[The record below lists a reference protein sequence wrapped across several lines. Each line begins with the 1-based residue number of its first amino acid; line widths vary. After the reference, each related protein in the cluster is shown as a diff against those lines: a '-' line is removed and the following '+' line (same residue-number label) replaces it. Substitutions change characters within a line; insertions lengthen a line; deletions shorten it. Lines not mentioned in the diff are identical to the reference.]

1 MTVKSGEETIIV
13 EDAAVGEVWIAG
25 GQSNMEFP
33 LRHEK
38 HSAEELNQVNP
49 NLRFYDVPEKFYE
62 EQDRD
67 FDYSNV
73 GFWRKAEGD
82 SLTYF
87 SAVGYYFQKELAEKL
102 NIPVGIVGCNWGGT
116 RSCAWM
122 REETV
127 QKKGTLWM
135 DEWEKATAG
144 MDMEKYWAERR
155 TDPRSNAGNPNMD
168 PFSAFV
174 LPNTPTMKE
183 IAAFFRKMLN
193 GTEAELDKDSTS
205 VLEEMMG
212 ADTTVD
218 ARIKPGILYENM
230 VAKTAP
236 YTARGIIWY
245 QGESDDVPGLQSL
258 YADMMEGLICD
269 WREAWGDMSL
279 PFIQVQ
285 LPGWSTWLMLK
296 NLDYTVI
303 RRCQEKVT
311 ERMECVYMASISDAG
326 LKLKGEHV
334 EALSVRTDG
343 AEAAYTAKVQGE
355 ELIITLEKDE
365 EKPVT
370 IDFAEEAWY
379 LVNLYNE
386 ADIPAVPFTLE
397 C

>member
-144 MDMEKYWAERR
+144 MD
-155 TDPRSNAGNPNMD
+155 
-168 PFSAFV
+168 
-174 LPNTPTMKE
+174 
-183 IAAFFRKMLN
+183 
-193 GTEAELDKDSTS
+193 
-205 VLEEMMG
+205 
-212 ADTTVD
+212 
-218 ARIKPGILYENM
+218 
-230 VAKTAP
+230 
-236 YTARGIIWY
+236 
-245 QGESDDVPGLQSL
+245 
-258 YADMMEGLICD
+258 
-269 WREAWGDMSL
+269 
-279 PFIQVQ
+279 
-285 LPGWSTWLMLK
+285 
-296 NLDYTVI
+296 
-303 RRCQEKVT
+303 
-311 ERMECVYMASISDAG
+311 
-326 LKLKGEHV
+326 
-334 EALSVRTDG
+334 
-343 AEAAYTAKVQGE
+343 
-355 ELIITLEKDE
+355 
-365 EKPVT
+365 
-370 IDFAEEAWY
+370 
-379 LVNLYNE
+379 
-386 ADIPAVPFTLE
+386 
-397 C
+397 